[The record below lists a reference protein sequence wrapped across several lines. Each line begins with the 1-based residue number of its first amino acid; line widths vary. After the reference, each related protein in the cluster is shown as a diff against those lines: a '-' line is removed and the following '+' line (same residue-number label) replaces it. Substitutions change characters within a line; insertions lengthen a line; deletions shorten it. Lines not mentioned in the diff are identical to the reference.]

1 LLTSVVREICTLRS
15 VGAGERVTAL
25 GHPVGTTPSG
35 IPTAIANNRHSLRLG
50 DPTGHNRL
58 VT

>member
-1 LLTSVVREICTLRS
+1 
-15 VGAGERVTAL
+15 
-25 GHPVGTTPSG
+25 VGTTPSG